1 MQAKNRRRH
10 FFIKKPL
17 QLRYMAYFL
26 LILTIVLVTTL
37 VSVYYGIWGG
47 ILKEFSND
55 NVQNI
60 ISTAVRIQEYDAA
73 RTSPEERNLQSLRL
87 FKETELL
94 SNQQRDICS
103 RILISTNRDILIKI
117 VFLMFLIG
125 WGSIF
130 LSHKIAGPLYRF
142 ERCFDDVTQ
151 GKLNTRVHL
160 RRFDEARELV
170 PILNQM
176 VETLDKSVHHMK
188 KLLRETSDPEKLRH
202 ELRSELAK
210 YETTG
215 DK

>member
-1 MQAKNRRRH
+1 
-10 FFIKKPL
+10 
-17 QLRYMAYFL
+17 MAYFL
-26 LILTIVLVTTL
+26 VILTIVLVTTL

-73 RTSPEERNLQSLRL
+73 RTSPEERNLQSLKL

-94 SNQQRDICS
+94 SNQQRDICG

-142 ERCFDDVTQ
+142 ERCFDEVTQ

-176 VETLDKSVHHMK
+176 VETLDKSIHNMK
-188 KLLRETSDPEKLRH
+188 KILRETSDPEKLRH

-215 DK
+215 EK